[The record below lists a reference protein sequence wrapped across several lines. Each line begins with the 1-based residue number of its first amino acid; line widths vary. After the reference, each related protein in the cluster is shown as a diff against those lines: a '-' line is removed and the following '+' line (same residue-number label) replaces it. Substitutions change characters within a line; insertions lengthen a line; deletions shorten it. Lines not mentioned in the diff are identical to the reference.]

1 MRIFYYFKPFRRGCT
16 PTLNANRLRFNS
28 LFKVKFGAYRVD
40 KSLPHIRISSYSTHS
55 KCDSCILIEK
65 YQKSCKKEDDLE
77 FAKSLKQRH
86 KFTYRASYQAVQEK
100 RFKAITDPE
109 NHFNIQGM
117 ESHNH
122 IKIFKSVCGVSILFN
137 VWLKV
142 SKKIIRSNI

>member
-1 MRIFYYFKPFRRGCT
+1 M
-16 PTLNANRLRFNS
+16 
-28 LFKVKFGAYRVD
+28 D

-55 KCDSCILIEK
+55 KCDSCLLIEK

-122 IKIFKSVCGVSILFN
+122 IKILQSVRGVSIL
-137 VWLKV
+137 LKV
-142 SKKIIRSNI
+142 RLKFQKTFVRSNILAK

>member
-1 MRIFYYFKPFRRGCT
+1 M
-16 PTLNANRLRFNS
+16 
-28 LFKVKFGAYRVD
+28 D

-55 KCDSCILIEK
+55 KCDSCLLIEK